1 MQRDVKRVAA
11 LTHLLSP
18 AKSYEVENL
27 GTDLV
32 SDYSMGFSEYLVR
45 VGIGS
50 PPTYQYLAMDT
61 NTVKAPNVDC
71 ILNCGQESITV
82 SLSNAEGYLH
92 LPTVNSKLDRF
103 SLSRNLPSAVNFA
116 KSNISRGK
124 ALLVCCRSGKDFY
137 MSSFLDE

>member
-61 NTVKAPNVDC
+61 SSNVIWVQCQPCSQCYNQDDPFF
-71 ILNCGQESITV
+71 IIHQV
-82 SLSNAEGYLH
+82 SQS
-92 LPTVNSKLDRF
+92 
-103 SLSRNLPSAVNFA
+103 
-116 KSNISRGK
+116 
-124 ALLVCCRSGKDFY
+124 
-137 MSSFLDE
+137 